1 MTRSGNAG
9 GSNIQRHDRFVKER
23 RHDTYR
29 SRGKLPEAT
38 YCPDCGAV
46 FHKGRWTWG
55 EAPASA
61 VHQICPACQRTH
73 DRFPAGVVNVGGPFF
88 AAHREE
94 ILNLIRNVEGREK
107 GEHPLHRIMAM
118 DEGEEG
124 VAISTT
130 DTHLPRRLGEALVH
144 AHGGALNF
152 QYPEAEQLIRV
163 TWSR

>member
-107 GEHPLHRIMAM
+107 GEHPLHRIMAL
-118 DEGEEG
+118 EEG
-124 VAISTT
+124 DEEVAISTT